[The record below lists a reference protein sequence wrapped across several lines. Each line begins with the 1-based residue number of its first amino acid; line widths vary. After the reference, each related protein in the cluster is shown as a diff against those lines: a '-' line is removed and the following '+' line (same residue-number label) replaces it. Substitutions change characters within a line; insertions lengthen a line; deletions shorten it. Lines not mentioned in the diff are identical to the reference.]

1 MNYKYLFNSKLIKN
15 AILMMGLLLPLM
27 IFSQTEIQRDSI
39 VIIPK
44 AIEISE
50 IANYSQETRVL
61 IEKTQELA
69 SNKTKLLRI
78 HEGLTELDSTIA
90 AKLLLLRDTLSY
102 FNLDQ
107 LDKLEDRISLYKNR
121 VDLWQDRIE
130 CNHTGWF

>member
-61 IEKTQELA
+61 IEKAQELA
-69 SNKTKLLRI
+69 SNKTKVLRI
-78 HEGLTELDSTIA
+78 HEGLTELDSTMV

-121 VDLWQDRIE
+121 VDLWQA
-130 CNHTGWF
+130 

>member
-1 MNYKYLFNSKLIKN
+1 M
-15 AILMMGLLLPLM
+15 
-27 IFSQTEIQRDSI
+27 
-39 VIIPK
+39 IIPK

-69 SNKTKLLRI
+69 SNKTKVLRI
-78 HEGLTELDSTIA
+78 HEGLTELDSTMA

-121 VDLWQDRIE
+121 VDLWQAELKPGEKKRLKVKVE
-130 CNHTGWF
+130 